1 MRIRLFKRVPLLAAI
16 VIFSLTANAFA
27 AIAPGPGPGPGPA
40 PAPAAAEPGC
50 DPNFQEAQKNRAEA
64 LKVRDYAMTAEI
76 NTRPDPSAGLTCLDQ
91 AIGVTS
97 RLGAIFSDKHDSAVP
112 AANTVVFTP
121 PLAYPNWGSD
131 DFLIKD
137 LEAVV
142 LPQLTT
148 HLGNNF
154 GGALSELLG
163 TTAISS
169 TITNLLSSVTGPINS
184 ITSAMNGF
192 TSNIS
197 SILNAINTIRS
208 IAQALNLPL
217 PSPVIIGTVAALEAA
232 QQIADQL
239 MSTLQSAMNSAIQPL
254 IGNVMGGTI
263 MAQTADID
271 CDHLANMW
279 TDDDPSDAK
288 VSLQG
293 NGPSM
298 GAPLIPLSSFIS
310 GNYPDA
316 GGAFIDAA
324 TGIGNHTDIVDRA
337 LFDVTGGALSA
348 PGAMPSW
355 PTAPSLGNAAT
366 TADIISQM

>member
-1 MRIRLFKRVPLLAAI
+1 MRVKFFKSMPLLTA
-16 VIFSLTANAFA
+16 VVVFSLSLNAFA
-27 AIAPGPGPGPGPA
+27 SVVPGPA
-40 PAPAAAEPGC
+40 PAPAPAAAGACEPGC
-50 DPNFQEAQKNRAEA
+50 DCQFKETLINKAEA
-64 LKVRDYAMTAEI
+64 LKVREYASTAEL
-76 NTRPDPSAGLTCLDQ
+76 NPRPDPSAGLTCLDQ
-91 AIGVTS
+91 AIGVTARQS
-97 RLGAIFSDKHDSAVP
+97 AIFSDKHDSAVP

-121 PLAYPNWGSD
+121 PLAYPNWGAD
-131 DFLIKD
+131 DFFIKD

-142 LPQLTT
+142 LPQLQT

-163 TTAISS
+163 TTVISS
-169 TITNLLSSVTGPINS
+169 SITNLLSSITGPINNIVS
-184 ITSAMNGF
+184 LMNGF
-192 TSNIS
+192 ASDIN

-232 QQIADQL
+232 QSVADSL
-239 MSTLQSAMNSAIQPL
+239 MGALQSAMNSAIQPI
-254 IGNVMGGTI
+254 IGNVMSEI
-263 MAQTADID
+263 MTPAADMD
-271 CDHLANMW
+271 CDHIAKVW
-279 TDDDPSDAK
+279 KDDDPADAM

-293 NGPSM
+293 NGPRM
-298 GAPLIPLSSFIS
+298 GAPFVSISNFIR
-310 GNYPDA
+310 GVYPDA

-324 TGIGNHTDIVDRA
+324 TGIGNHTDILDRA

-355 PTAPSLGNAAT
+355 PVAPAFGNGAT